1 MARVQASRHCYSL
14 PHQQVV
20 KIQECELINV
30 RWVMFVTLSALSSN
44 GSRGLLGKTQ
54 KGGAGRWVVLGAD
67 TTVLHLN
74 VDRDRGV
81 SDWLHRVPTQS

>member
-20 KIQECELINV
+20 KIQECELI
-30 RWVMFVTLSALSSN
+30 SALSSN
-44 GSRGLLGKTQ
+44 GSRALLGKTR
-54 KGGAGRWVVLGAD
+54 KGGAGRWVVLGVG

-74 VDRDRGV
+74 VDTDRGV